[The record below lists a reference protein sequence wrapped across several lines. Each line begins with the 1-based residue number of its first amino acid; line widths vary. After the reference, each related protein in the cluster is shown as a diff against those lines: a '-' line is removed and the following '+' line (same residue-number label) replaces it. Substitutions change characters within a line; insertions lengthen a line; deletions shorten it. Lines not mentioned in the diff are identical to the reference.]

1 MSSLDFFAPI
11 SLNSSI
17 SILSPI
23 SRSPPAFLS
32 PQTPPLFFNFPLSL
46 SAHRRR
52 ILSGSCFPS
61 PEPQFSGNEEE
72 EEENLLEVE
81 YSEDVDD
88 IIDEDL
94 ELVALEEEAQKAAR
108 EYSLSLSRELKIG
121 ELICNTVFCGNAVI
135 F

>member
-52 ILSGSCFPS
+52 IVSGSCFPS

-72 EEENLLEVE
+72 DNLLEVE
-81 YSEDVDD
+81 DSEDVDD
-88 IIDEDL
+88 IIDENL